1 MVSNL
6 KIGMTA
12 HNSTPNFGKQLRT
25 APSCWSVFWCG
36 LFTSDSFKGLVMKTN
51 LLYPGMFL
59 QEEEEEENMLIETF
73 GGLLL
78 IWRVLQRK
86 RFGNCKLTRTLAEPS
101 IFSCETQN
109 RDTEMKVSCT
119 FSHFPYWSADEVHL
133 NSLIKYYY
141 VKYGHEWCRKRRV
154 TNGGRSKAIS
164 GIKGHMLHS
173 LSVQV
178 TGSL

>member
-6 KIGMTA
+6 KIGMTT
-12 HNSTPNFGKQLRT
+12 HNSTPNFGKQLRA

-36 LFTSDSFKGLVMKTN
+36 LFTSDGFEGLVMKTN

-86 RFGNCKLTRTLAEPS
+86 HFGNCKLTRTLAEPS
-101 IFSCETQN
+101 MFCETQN
-109 RDTEMKVSCT
+109 RDTETKVSYT
-119 FSHFPYWSADEVHL
+119 SSHFPHWSADEVHL
-133 NSLIKYYY
+133 NFLIKYYY
-141 VKYGHEWCRKRRV
+141 VNCDHERCRKRRV
-154 TNGGRSKAIS
+154 THGGRSKAIS
-164 GIKGHMLHS
+164 GNKGHMLHS
-173 LSVQV
+173 FSVQV